1 MMVPGADTRVMRSPT
16 ASRRTTRARTRLAVA
31 VAALGVLGAAACA
44 PVASAPAPSLPVR
57 TGIQNGSIAGCPV
70 FPADNPWNAD
80 VSTLAKRSNS
90 DAMISQIQV
99 DGSDFLHAD
108 FGGGGAYGI
117 PYVTVPADEPLVPT
131 HFFDWPGE
139 SDPGPYP
146 IPLGAPVEGGSD
158 RHVLAVQ
165 QGTCKLFE
173 LYNASPGA
181 GRWEASNGA
190 TFDLRSNAT
199 RPAGWTSADAA
210 GLPIFPGLVRYDEV
224 AAGVIR
230 HALRVTFSSTQ
241 QGYVAPATH
250 LASNDTNPNRPPMGL
265 RLRLKA
271 SFDLSGFHGQSRV
284 ILQAM
289 KTYGLLVADNGSNW
303 FVTGAADSRWDDN
316 DLNQLKTVPGTAFEV
331 LDTGP
336 ITTG

>member
-1 MMVPGADTRVMRSPT
+1 M
-16 ASRRTTRARTRLAVA
+16 
-31 VAALGVLGAAACA
+31 
-44 PVASAPAPSLPVR
+44 
-57 TGIQNGSIAGCPV
+57 
-70 FPADNPWNAD
+70 
-80 VSTLAKRSNS
+80 STLAKRANS
-90 DAMISQIQV
+90 DAMISQIQA

-117 PYVTVPADEPLVPT
+117 PYVTVPADEPLVPM

-165 QGTCKLFE
+165 QGTCTLFE
-173 LYNASPGA
+173 LYNASPGVD
-181 GRWEASNGA
+181 RWEASNGA
-190 TFDLRSNAT
+190 KFDLRSNAT
-199 RPAGWTSADAA
+199 RHAGWTSADAA

-224 AAGVIR
+224 ASGVIR
-230 HALRVTFSSTQ
+230 HALRVTFSRTQ

-250 LASNDTNPNRPPMGL
+250 LASNDANPNRPPMGL

-271 SFDLSGFHGQSRV
+271 SFDLSGFHGQARV

-316 DLNQLKTVPGTAFEV
+316 DLNQLKTVPGTAFEA

-336 ITTG
+336 VVTG

>member
-1 MMVPGADTRVMRSPT
+1 M
-16 ASRRTTRARTRLAVA
+16 RTRLLRRTLLVA
-31 VAALGVLGAAACA
+31 LTVVGIVGVAACA
-44 PVASAPAPSLPVR
+44 PAPPPASPPPTPAPG
-57 TGIQNGSIAGCPV
+57 TGTQNGSLAGCPV
-70 FPADNPWNAD
+70 FPPDNPWNTD
-80 VSTLAKRSNS
+80 VSNLSKRTNS
-90 DAMISQIQV
+90 DALIAQIQA
-99 DGSDFLHAD
+99 DGADFLHAD
-108 FGGGGAYGI
+108 FGGSGTYGI
-117 PYVTVPADEPLVPT
+117 PYITVPVNEPMVGT

-173 LYNASPGA
+173 LYNATPSGNH
-181 GRWEASNGA
+181 WESSNGA
-190 TFDLRSNAT
+190 VFDLRSNAL

-224 AAGVIR
+224 AAGAIR
-230 HALRVTFSSTQ
+230 HALRVTFARTRH
-241 QGYVAPATH
+241 GYVSPATH
-250 LASNDTNPNRPPMGL
+250 LASDDTNANRPPMGL

-271 SFDLSGFHGQSRV
+271 SFDLTPYHGQARV

-303 FVTGAADSRWDDN
+303 FVTGAADARWDDQ
-316 DLNQLKTVPGTAFEV
+316 DLDQLKSVPGTAFEA

>member
-1 MMVPGADTRVMRSPT
+1 M
-16 ASRRTTRARTRLAVA
+16 
-31 VAALGVLGAAACA
+31 
-44 PVASAPAPSLPVR
+44 
-57 TGIQNGSIAGCPV
+57 
-70 FPADNPWNAD
+70 FPADNPWNTD
-80 VSTLAKRSNS
+80 VSTLPTRTNS
-90 DAMISQIQV
+90 AALIAQIQA
-99 DGSDFLHAD
+99 DGADNLHAD

-117 PYVTVPADEPLVPT
+117 PYVTVPASEPLVPT

-146 IPLGAPVEGGSD
+146 VPLGAPIEGGSD
-158 RHVLAVQ
+158 RHVLTVQ
-165 QGTCKLFE
+165 QGTCKLYE
-173 LYNASPGA
+173 LYNASPA
-181 GRWEASNGA
+181 NGRWEASNGA
-190 TFDLRSNAT
+190 VFDLRSNAL

-230 HALRVTFSSTQ
+230 HALRVTFSRTQ
-241 QGYVAPATH
+241 HGYVAPATH
-250 LASNDTNPNRPPMGL
+250 LASDDTNPNRPPMGL

-271 SFDLSGFHGQSRV
+271 SYDISGFHGQALV

-316 DLNQLKTVPGTAFEV
+316 DLNQLKSVPGTAFEA

-336 ITTG
+336 VVTG